1 MITPEEYYVR
11 VILPEIKAYIISIGV
26 KRGFKLSEI
35 ARRLGISP
43 TAASKLYRRRLK
55 VISRYLDYIKNDLD
69 RVTESVLSLGYTP
82 SEYIKLLHDLWI
94 TWLTKGIFHREIV
107 SLLKRHTYSSKA
119 EELYRYIINVYSED
133 VVLRAYREVEE
144 AFKIFSSI
152 SNIAKYIPLIG
163 TNIVRLI
170 EVEPLNGDYP
180 VIGYPGRIN
189 VVDDKV
195 IVYSTPK
202 IGGSAHMANIVRE
215 LFKKSNCM
223 IKGLTGIGFN
233 NKLYNV
239 IKERYLN
246 EYEEFRIDSDLE
258 LLNRV
263 SGFKKIIIDLGG
275 FGREGFIYVSG
286 YNSIDAVNRLKKIIE
301 SVEDYA

>member
-1 MITPEEYYVR
+1 
-11 VILPEIKAYIISIGV
+11 
-26 KRGFKLSEI
+26 
-35 ARRLGISP
+35 
-43 TAASKLYRRRLK
+43 
-55 VISRYLDYIKNDLD
+55 
-69 RVTESVLSLGYTP
+69 
-82 SEYIKLLHDLWI
+82 
-94 TWLTKGIFHREIV
+94 
-107 SLLKRHTYSSKA
+107 
-119 EELYRYIINVYSED
+119 
-133 VVLRAYREVEE
+133 
-144 AFKIFSSI
+144 
-152 SNIAKYIPLIG
+152 
-163 TNIVRLI
+163 
-170 EVEPLNGDYP
+170 
-180 VIGYPGRIN
+180 
-189 VVDDKV
+189 
-195 IVYSTPK
+195 
-202 IGGSAHMANIVRE
+202 MANIVRE